1 MKKIIASAAAL
12 VLLFTCLSMLSGC
25 TSSDKQKLYIFNCG
39 DYIGE
44 NVIAEFE
51 EQYPQYTVYYDMFD
65 SNEEMY
71 QKLVS
76 SGIPYDVVI
85 PSDYMIE
92 RLAKEG
98 RLNEID
104 MSKLTNYDKIDANF
118 KGRAYDPD
126 EKYSVAYMWGT
137 LGIIYNTKKVS
148 ETVDSWNIL
157 WDEKYKGNILML
169 DSQRDAL
176 GLSLKRL
183 GYSMNSTSEKEIN
196 EARDALLAQK
206 ALVADW
212 GVDTLKES
220 MYKGLYALSIAYAG
234 DAYFMMDLNEDL
246 DFVVPKEGSNLFV
259 DAMVMPTT
267 GKNKEGAYHFIDFM
281 CSTEI
286 AKENAEYINYS
297 TPQTEALAQL
307 DPEMRESPVYNP
319 PKDVIDR
326 CETFVDLGDALKLY
340 NAAWEKVRLA

>member
-1 MKKIIASAAAL
+1 MKKLICLVAAL
-12 VLLFTCLSMLSGC
+12 FLMTSMLSLLSGC
-25 TSSDKQKLYIFNCG
+25 SNKQKLYVFNCG

-44 NVIAEFE
+44 DVIEAFE
-51 EQYPQYTVYYDMFD
+51 EKYPQYDVVYDMFD

-98 RLNEID
+98 RLKEID
-104 MSKLTNYDKIDANF
+104 TSRLTNYGKIDDSF
-118 KGRAYDPD
+118 KGRAYDKD

-137 LGIIYNTKKVS
+137 LGIMYNTKKVT
-148 ETVDSWNIL
+148 ETVNSWDIL
-157 WDEKYKGNILML
+157 WDAKYSKQILML
-169 DSQRDAL
+169 NSQRDAL

-183 GYSMNSTSEKEIN
+183 GYSMNATKESEIN
-196 EARDALLAQK
+196 AARDELLTQK
-206 ALVADW
+206 PLVADY
-212 GVDTLKES
+212 GVDTLKEAMIS
-220 MYKGLYALSIAYAG
+220 GAYALSIAYSG
-234 DAYFMMDLNEDL
+234 DAYYMMQENPDLN
-246 DFVVPKEGSNLFV
+246 FVVPDEGSNLFV

-267 GKNKEGAYHFIDFM
+267 GQNEQAAYLFIDFM

-286 AKENAEYINYS
+286 AKANAEYINYS
-297 TPQTEALAQL
+297 TPQTEALSL
-307 DPEMRESPVYNP
+307 LSEEMRNSPVYNP
-319 PKDVIDR
+319 SQEVIAR
-326 CETFVDLGDALKLY
+326 CETFIDLGDALPLY

>member
-183 GYSMNSTSEKEIN
+183 GYSMNSTS
-196 EARDALLAQK
+196 
-206 ALVADW
+206 
-212 GVDTLKES
+212 
-220 MYKGLYALSIAYAG
+220 
-234 DAYFMMDLNEDL
+234 
-246 DFVVPKEGSNLFV
+246 
-259 DAMVMPTT
+259 
-267 GKNKEGAYHFIDFM
+267 
-281 CSTEI
+281 
-286 AKENAEYINYS
+286 
-297 TPQTEALAQL
+297 
-307 DPEMRESPVYNP
+307 
-319 PKDVIDR
+319 
-326 CETFVDLGDALKLY
+326 
-340 NAAWEKVRLA
+340 